1 VRSSKFSTVA
11 PHPFRRAGLG
21 GAKSFASEHAL
32 AEPLERPR
40 ALFGERIDLL
50 ATVEREGHLSGK
62 ATTRQCG
69 TADNSLRRIQY
80 NQIAAQC
87 ALAALGMPS
96 SQCFGRH

>member
-1 VRSSKFSTVA
+1 MRIGSASSKFSSVA
-11 PHPFRRAGLG
+11 PLPFRRAGLG

-62 ATTRQCG
+62 PTSRTCEMRLWAESRAMIG
-69 TADNSLRRIQY
+69 A
-80 NQIAAQC
+80 
-87 ALAALGMPS
+87 
-96 SQCFGRH
+96 FG